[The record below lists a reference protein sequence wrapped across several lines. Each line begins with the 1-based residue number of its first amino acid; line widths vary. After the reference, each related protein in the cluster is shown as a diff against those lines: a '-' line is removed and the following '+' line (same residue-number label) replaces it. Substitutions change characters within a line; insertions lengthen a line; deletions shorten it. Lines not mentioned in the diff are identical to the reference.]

1 MWRKTRKNKTAP
13 EPTQQEP
20 SITNM
25 ASKAFNKAVSAAPGI
40 MKMGAKLGDTVI
52 EQVTS
57 KNYKAFKESKG
68 KEGKGEGQEESK
80 SEGQEESKGQEKD
93 EGQEESKGE
102 GEEVKTC
109 KENTDCKDGKECKEG
124 ECIELSFWSQ
134 IKKDAKSGNFEN
146 LAKSLPS
153 LPPFPAAEV
162 MKILTSLNELYQ
174 QNFPKI
180 GQFATIYIDNEV
192 TKKKNEL
199 ELNQALA
206 EQTKKTDLDKHMDI
220 YIQHVLK

>member
-1 MWRKTRKNKTAP
+1 
-13 EPTQQEP
+13 
-20 SITNM
+20 M

-68 KEGKGEGQEESK
+68 KEGQEESK
-80 SEGQEESKGQEKD
+80 GQEKGEGQEESKGQEKG
-93 EGQEESKGE
+93 EGQESKGE
-102 GEEVKTC
+102 ESKTC
-109 KENTDCKDGKECKEG
+109 KENTDCKDGEECKEG

-134 IKKDAKSGNFEN
+134 IQKDAKSGNFEN